1 MMRYLFLE
9 RVIGPRRL
17 GLSRRR
23 LQENLGRWAP
33 AYMLLTLAAAMF
45 QASYSVGLN
54 VSSSLPHHVFLIRK
68 GELPERGQYVAFRWH
83 GGSPHRDGVTFVKL
97 VAGVP
102 GDTVT
107 RIGREFFVN
116 AQPVGAAKTM
126 SRAGAPL
133 EPGPTGVI
141 PPDQFYVHAPH
152 PDSLDSRYRLTG
164 WISEAQIIG
173 RAYALF

>member
-1 MMRYLFLE
+1 MRHLFLE

-17 GLSRRR
+17 GLSKPR
-23 LQENLGRWAP
+23 LREHLRHWAP
-33 AYMLLTLAAAMF
+33 IYVLLMLAAVMF
-45 QASYSVGLN
+45 QASCSVGLN
-54 VSSSLPHHVFLIRK
+54 VSSSLPHHVFLIHK

-83 GGSPHRDGVTFVKL
+83 GGGPHRDGVTFVKL

-102 GDTVT
+102 GDHVT
-107 RIGREFFVN
+107 RVGREFFVN
-116 AQPVGAAKTM
+116 GSSVGSAKTV
-126 SRAGAPL
+126 SRAGVPL

-141 PPDQFYVHAPH
+141 PPRQFYVHAPH